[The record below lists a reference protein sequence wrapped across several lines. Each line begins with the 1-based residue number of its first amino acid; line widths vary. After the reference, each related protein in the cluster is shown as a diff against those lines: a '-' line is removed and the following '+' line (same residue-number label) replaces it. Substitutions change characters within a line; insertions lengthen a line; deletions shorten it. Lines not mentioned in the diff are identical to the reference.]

1 MPCAGWSELGWWRY
15 GSAVIDRLVATPLR
29 QLWPHEAVDFTPWL
43 ADNIDL
49 LGEALDMTFE
59 EVDTEASVGGF
70 SADLVAVND
79 QGETVIVENLLDGS
93 DHRHLGQLITYA
105 AGRGAAYAVLVAE
118 SFRDEHRSALGWLN
132 DISRDGFGFFGVEV
146 AAWRIADSPP
156 APQLS
161 VVVEPDNWRRAVRAA
176 DTGRKAIYAQ
186 FWAGFL
192 PRLHDAEPRW
202 RGTRAPQRD
211 NWMQFRSA
219 APAVKYIARV
229 RPSTLTAQAY
239 IDTGDDTTTSEL
251 YDRLHEQR
259 HDIQAV
265 FGGEL
270 LWNRLDGRRASV
282 INTNYPD
289 DVNVEDRDTWPAL
302 WEWLVPTMGRLANA
316 IDPVLDRC

>member
-1 MPCAGWSELGWWRY
+1 M
-15 GSAVIDRLVATPLR
+15 IDRLVATPLR
-29 QLWPHEAVDFTPWL
+29 HLWPNEAVDFTPWL

-49 LGEALDMTFE
+49 LGDALDMTLE
-59 EVDTEASVGGF
+59 EVETEAAVGGF

-105 AGRGAAYAVLVAE
+105 AGLDAAYAVLVAE

-156 APQLS
+156 APQLN
-161 VVVEPDNWRRAVRAA
+161 VVVEPDNWRRAVRTV
-176 DTGRKAIYAQ
+176 DTGRKATYAQ

-202 RGTRAPQRD
+202 RATKTPQLQ
-211 NWMQFRSA
+211 NWMQFKST
-219 APAVKYIARV
+219 APTVKYIARV

-251 YDRLHEQR
+251 YDWLHEQR
-259 HDIQAV
+259 HDIEAA
-265 FGGEL
+265 FAAEL

-302 WEWLVPTMGRLANA
+302 WEWLISTMGRLADA
-316 IDPVLDRC
+316 IDPVLDRY

>member
-1 MPCAGWSELGWWRY
+1 M
-15 GSAVIDRLVATPLR
+15 IDRLVAAPLR
-29 QLWPHEAVDFTPWL
+29 QLWPHEATDFTPWL

-49 LGEALDMTFE
+49 LGDALDMTLE
-59 EVDTEASVGGF
+59 DVETEASVGGL

-79 QGETVIVENLLDGS
+79 QGETVIVENYLNAL

-105 AGRGAAYAVLVAE
+105 AGLDAAYAVLVAE

-156 APQLS
+156 APQLRL
-161 VVVEPDNWRRAVRAA
+161 VVKPDNWQRAVRAA
-176 DTGRKAIYAQ
+176 DTGRKATYAQ

-202 RGTRAPQRD
+202 RGTKKPQPE
-211 NWMQFRSA
+211 NWMQFKSA
-219 APAVKYIARV
+219 ATAVKYIVRV
-229 RPSTLTAQAY
+229 RPSILTVQAY

-251 YDRLHEQR
+251 YDWLYEQR
-259 HDIQAV
+259 HEIEAAFAAD
-265 FGGEL
+265 L

-282 INTNYPD
+282 INTNYPN

-302 WEWLVPTMGRLANA
+302 WEWLVLTMGRLANA
-316 IDPVLDRC
+316 IDPVLDRY